1 MDCGNKQEKQKM
13 IAGKQKNDRESQAEK
28 QRMHKHIEDLQA
40 ALERMKT
47 EQRAIMEQARR
58 G

>member
-1 MDCGNKQEKQKM
+1 M
-13 IAGKQKNDRESQAEK
+13 IAGMQKNDRESQAEK